1 MCGIVGR
8 VNYEED
14 ISENRELIENMTNI
28 LSKRGPD
35 EEGYYF
41 SKHVNLGHR
50 RLNIV
55 DIENGK
61 QPMSTIF
68 NETKYTITYNG
79 QLYNS
84 EELREDLKTKGF
96 KFRRLF

>member
-50 RLNIV
+50 RFYHY
-55 DIENGK
+55 
-61 QPMSTIF
+61 QPYISV
-68 NETKYTITYNG
+68 K
-79 QLYNS
+79 
-84 EELREDLKTKGF
+84 ED
-96 KFRRLF
+96 

>member
-1 MCGIVGR
+1 
-8 VNYEED
+8 
-14 ISENRELIENMTNI
+14 
-28 LSKRGPD
+28 
-35 EEGYYF
+35 
-41 SKHVNLGHR
+41 
-50 RLNIV
+50 
-55 DIENGK
+55 
-61 QPMSTIF
+61 MSTIF